1 MLPLLEALY
10 PNDIALMRTVR
21 DWAHEQGYVV
31 SKLRSDIRKI
41 VIKCDRGGCFRSRAA
56 SGSIKKRESATV

>member
-1 MLPLLEALY
+1 MLPLPEVSY
-10 PNDIALMRTVR
+10 PNDVALMRTVL
-21 DWAHEQGYVV
+21 DFVHEQGYAV

-41 VIKCDRGGCFRSRAA
+41 VIKCDRGGFRSRAA